1 MAVSSLLVGWLLGC
15 AGLLGTAETVPPDVP
30 AEATTSS
37 ERVVPVEIA
46 AAPPTASSLYEG
58 CRVRVEGAET
68 SGECAT
74 DADCA
79 RTGCSGEVCV
89 ASASAG
95 DVVTTCE
102 VLPCFAAL
110 DACGCHEG
118 VCGWTLKEP
127 ALRKF
132 PLPLPVTP
140 AQP

>member
-1 MAVSSLLVGWLLGC
+1 MSAAYLAVLLAC
-15 AGLLGTAETVPPDVP
+15 AGVRGAAEPTP
-30 AEATTSS
+30 AEAPRTAAVET
-37 ERVVPVEIA
+37 VIPVEA
-46 AAPPTASSLYEG
+46 AATAPTATNLYEG
-58 CRVRVEGAET
+58 CRARVEGVEAA
-68 SGECAT
+68 GECAT

-89 ASASAG
+89 AAANAG
-95 DVVTTCE
+95 EVMTTCE

-118 VCGWTLKEP
+118 VCSWTLKEP
-127 ALRKF
+127 TLRKF

>member
-1 MAVSSLLVGWLLGC
+1 MAVSAALLAFLLGC
-15 AGLLGTAETVPPDVP
+15 AGVHGSAETASAPVVATPTAE
-30 AEATTSS
+30 
-37 ERVVPVEIA
+37 ERVVPVELA
-46 AAPPTASSLYEG
+46 ATEPSATSLYEG
-58 CRVRVEGAET
+58 CRARVEGLEAA
-68 SGECAT
+68 GECVT

-89 ASASAG
+89 AAATAG
-95 DVVTTCE
+95 EVVTTCE

-118 VCGWTLKEP
+118 VCGWSLKAP

-132 PLPLPVTP
+132 PLPLPAMP

>member
-1 MAVSSLLVGWLLGC
+1 MAVSSLLVTWLIGC
-15 AGLLGTAETVPPDVP
+15 AGLLGSPEIVPPDVP
-30 AEATTSS
+30 AGATTSP
-37 ERVVPVEIA
+37 ELVVPVEIA
-46 AAPPTASSLYEG
+46 AAPPTASNLYEG
-58 CRVRVEGAET
+58 CRVRVEGVET